1 MKQTIRVVENEDR
14 DARFWVQMGP
24 LFASREVRK
33 DQPFFGDHGYTW
45 LIAERGEALAGCA
58 AVNSDNGTI
67 HHVYAIPEARSQGVE
82 DMLIGAAVEFLINSG
97 AKTVKATERA
107 ELAQAMMNGGFKV
120 VGRRGSYCKLEFKI
134 K

>member
-1 MKQTIRVVENEDR
+1 MKNTIRVVDNEGR
-14 DARFWVQMGP
+14 DTRFWVQMGP

-33 DQPFFGDHGYTW
+33 EQPFFGDRGYTW

-120 VGRRGSYCKLEFKI
+120 VGRRGSYSKLEFQI